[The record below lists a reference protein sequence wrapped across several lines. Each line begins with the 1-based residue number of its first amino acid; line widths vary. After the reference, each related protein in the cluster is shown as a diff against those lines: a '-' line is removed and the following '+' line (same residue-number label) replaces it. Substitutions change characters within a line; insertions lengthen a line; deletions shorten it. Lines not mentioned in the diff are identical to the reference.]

1 MTFFSWITIFRTNQ
15 WSLGIRVINLDLAD
29 PDESVSAILDKE
41 MQNNCHYFLADFFYV
56 PSGVSVSRFLC
67 DLLNVEYYCR

>member
-15 WSLGIRVINLDLAD
+15 WSLGIRDINLDLAD
-29 PDESVSAILDKE
+29 QDESVSAILDKE
-41 MQNNCHYFLADFFYV
+41 MQNNCHYRYLFADFCFV

-67 DLLNVEYYCR
+67 DLLNVEY

>member
-1 MTFFSWITIFRTNQ
+1 M
-15 WSLGIRVINLDLAD
+15 DLAD

-67 DLLNVEYYCR
+67 DLLNVEY